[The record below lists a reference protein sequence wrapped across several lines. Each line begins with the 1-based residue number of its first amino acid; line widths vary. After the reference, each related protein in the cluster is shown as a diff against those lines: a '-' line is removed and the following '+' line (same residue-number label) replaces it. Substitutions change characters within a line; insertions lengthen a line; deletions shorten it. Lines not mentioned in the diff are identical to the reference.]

1 MGNILVRTAADKRK
15 RMTSPGVVALACVR
29 CASGYLVPPLSH
41 PRAEPMSKEQ
51 LDAVRDQL
59 LAVDV
64 ESIGSDVVECNL
76 CH

>member
-1 MGNILVRTAADKRK
+1 
-15 RMTSPGVVALACVR
+15 
-29 CASGYLVPPLSH
+29 
-41 PRAEPMSKEQ
+41 MSNEQ